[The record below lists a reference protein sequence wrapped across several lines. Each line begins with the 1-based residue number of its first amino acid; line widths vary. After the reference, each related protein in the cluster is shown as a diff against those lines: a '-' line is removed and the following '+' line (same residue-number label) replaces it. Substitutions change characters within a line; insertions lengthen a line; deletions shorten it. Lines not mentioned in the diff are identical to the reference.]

1 MAQPPKQP
9 RQSDRDLSAAL
20 ALVEQLRPAL
30 MRGDRV
36 MQNHI
41 VERLIE
47 LSAPMGDQWQALAN
61 LALSNGEL
69 SLAGRAIDL
78 FVEARRGEPTAQ
90 YQKAALLE
98 QSGKLR
104 EAYELMC
111 ALPGSLPNPA
121 ANAFS
126 RGTAALFLGEQPGHV
141 RRAEQE
147 HFREAVQ
154 IRVPGEQG
162 EAHGGVRPGGRQ
174 QENRGR
180 PGVGGAGGRVHAG
193 PPAAGA
199 LPAAWP
205 SATVRM
211 WFVWPSRARTAAVTR

>member
-1 MAQPPKQP
+1 MA
-9 RQSDRDLSAAL
+9 R
-20 ALVEQLRPAL
+20 
-30 MRGDRV
+30 
-36 MQNHI
+36 
-41 VERLIE
+41 
-47 LSAPMGDQWQALAN
+47 
-61 LALSNGEL
+61 
-69 SLAGRAIDL
+69 
-78 FVEARRGEPTAQ
+78 EP
-90 YQKAALLE
+90 
-98 QSGKLR
+98 
-104 EAYELMC
+104 
-111 ALPGSLPNPA
+111 LPGSLDR
-121 ANAFS
+121 
-126 RGTAALFLGEQPGHV
+126 RGLLRPLVQLGHGPEHPSQAVAQPVPGCHRAALFLGEQPGHV